1 MSAKELKDKLKKLR
15 AEHSG
20 KAVGKMSPEELER
33 EIQHHEVACRQ
44 RELKEKRMAN
54 LAKARESKVVVKVE
68 KVEEKPKKEK
78 KEKKAEKEEKSEKPK
93 KEKKVKVVVKSDSE
107 ESDTDSEPDTETI
120 KSRIQK
126 KKFANGE

>member
-15 AEHSG
+15 SEHSG
-20 KAVGKMSPEELER
+20 KAVGKMTPEELER

-44 RELKEKRMAN
+44 RELKEKRLAS

-68 KVEEKPKKEK
+68 KLEEKPKKEK
-78 KEKKAEKEEKSEKPK
+78 KAKEEKVAEKPK

-107 ESDTDSEPDTETI
+107 ESDTDSSSDTETI

>member
-78 KEKKAEKEEKSEKPK
+78 KVEKEEKSEKPK
-93 KEKKVKVVVKSDSE
+93 KEKKEKKVVVKSDSE

>member
-44 RELKEKRMAN
+44 RELKEKRLAS
-54 LAKARESKVVVKVE
+54 LAKARESKVIVKVE

-78 KEKKAEKEEKSEKPK
+78 KAKEEKKEEKPK
-93 KEKKVKVVVKSDSE
+93 KEKKVVVKSDSE
-107 ESDTDSEPDTETI
+107 ESDTDSSSDTETI

-126 KKFANGE
+126 KKFANAE